1 VAVLGF
7 QNLSSRADPAWLSTA
22 FSEMLGTELASS
34 EQLCLVSSEDVALL
48 RNDVAIPNTGSLSK
62 STLAQIHKAIGAD
75 LVVLGSY
82 SDLGKK
88 SGGKFRL
95 DLRLQDT
102 MAGETIAT
110 ISETG
115 TESDLFQ
122 LVSMAGADLRKRLGI
137 RGLLEGDTAAVRASL
152 SVNSHAAHPDYDRKT
167 AEVAKTAFE
176 SSETLGRRDR
186 LFRTT
191 IQSGRYKKLFPSH

>member
-1 VAVLGF
+1 
-7 QNLSSRADPAWLSTA
+7 
-22 FSEMLGTELASS
+22 MLGTELASS

-48 RNDVAIPNTGSLSK
+48 RNDVQIPNTGSLSK

-115 TESDLFQ
+115 TDSDLFQ

-137 RGLLEGDTAAVRASL
+137 RGLLEGDTAAVRPSL
-152 SVNSHAAHPDYDRKT
+152 SVNSHAAHPDYDRKAT
-167 AEVAKTAFE
+167 EEAKTAFE